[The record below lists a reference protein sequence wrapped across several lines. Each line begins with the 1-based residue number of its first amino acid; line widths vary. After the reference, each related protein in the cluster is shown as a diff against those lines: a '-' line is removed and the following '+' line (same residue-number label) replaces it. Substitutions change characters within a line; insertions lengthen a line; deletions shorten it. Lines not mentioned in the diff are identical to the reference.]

1 MLRSNNYMTM
11 TRFAIL
17 LPIALMAAAC
27 TEGAG
32 STESDGASDGGSGS
46 GSGGGSVTDAG
57 SASDA
62 ESGGSG
68 GSGEGEGSATGGASP
83 LGPDPVRLGTAGDYV
98 ILAKS
103 AISNVPTSLI
113 TGDLGL
119 SPAAA
124 SYITGLDLTK
134 AGVNWTSAQV
144 IGEVFAAD
152 NDPPTPTDLTTAVDD
167 MQTAYTDAAGRPNP
181 NFLDLGEGAIGG
193 LTLVPGLYRWTSTVT
208 IPSDITLSGEPDAV
222 WIFQIT
228 GDLKMSADK
237 DMILSGGAQARNIV
251 WQVAGEVDFGA
262 LSHAEGI
269 VMAKTAINLGTG
281 ASINGRLLAQTSVDI
296 AGSTVTEP

>member
-1 MLRSNNYMTM
+1 MLRSNTTYMTM
-11 TRFAIL
+11 SRLAVL
-17 LPIALMAAAC
+17 LPIALLAAAC
-27 TEGAG
+27 TDGAG
-32 STESDGASDGGSGS
+32 SSESDGAS
-46 GSGGGSVTDAG
+46 GGGSASDAG
-57 SASDA
+57 SGSDA
-62 ESGGSG
+62 ESGGSNSG

-83 LGPDPVRLGTAGDYV
+83 LGPDPVELGTAGRYV

-103 AISNVPTSLI
+103 AISNVPTSLV

-124 SYITGLDLTK
+124 SYITGLDLVK
-134 AGVNWTSAQV
+134 AGVSWTSAQV
-144 IGEVFAAD
+144 TGEVFAAD

-167 MQTAYTDAAGRPNP
+167 MQLAYTDAAGRPNP
-181 NFLDLGEGAIGG
+181 NFLELGEGAIGG
-193 LTLVPGLYRWTSTVT
+193 LTLVPGLYRWTSAVS
-208 IPSDITLSGEPDAV
+208 IASDVTLSGEPDAV

-228 GDLKMSADK
+228 GDLTMGADK